1 MAVGGHADN
10 AVDLCAEDRQKK
22 GHADNVVDLC
32 AEDKVLLVVTSALTS
47 ADVSLT
53 SGSRSPD
60 ETDGAAGSVT
70 HSIFV
75 RFTSNFVHLHSL
87 PALQGSIMSRFSLF
101 NFFLPTFLLDGNLE
115 ITDGKGNAT

>member
-1 MAVGGHADN
+1 VGDLRHKGVGHN
-10 AVDLCAEDRQKK
+10 TRF
-22 GHADNVVDLC
+22 G
-32 AEDKVLLVVTSALTS
+32 LVVTSALTS

-75 RFTSNFVHLHSL
+75 
-87 PALQGSIMSRFSLF
+87 
-101 NFFLPTFLLDGNLE
+101 
-115 ITDGKGNAT
+115 